1 MLAIMLF
8 FSCRRQQTRC
18 ALGTGVQTCALP
30 ILGPRYTH
38 TALLQFCDGFDM
50 GYELPTQPAR
60 PLRSSDVEQTRG
72 PQGSHDGIDNPAF
85 PLTCVGMRGQQ
96 GPESRSHG
104 YRVLNVGEIGRA
116 HVWTPVTNAHLVCR
130 LLLEKKKK

>member
-1 MLAIMLF
+1 
-8 FSCRRQQTRC
+8 
-18 ALGTGVQTCALP
+18 
-30 ILGPRYTH
+30 
-38 TALLQFCDGFDM
+38 M

-104 YRVLNVGEIGRA
+104 YRVLNVGVGNKRIFQWWNIHGHPFTSVIMTIVYIMKLSSFLLHVQPELLAARIRWLKRGRHILQA
-116 HVWTPVTNAHLVCR
+116 CTL
-130 LLLEKKKK
+130 

>member
-1 MLAIMLF
+1 
-8 FSCRRQQTRC
+8 
-18 ALGTGVQTCALP
+18 
-30 ILGPRYTH
+30 
-38 TALLQFCDGFDM
+38 M

-104 YRVLNVGEIGRA
+104 YRVLNVGVGNKRIFQWWNIHGHPFTSVIMTIVYIMTRSEEHTSELQSLMRISYA
-116 HVWTPVTNAHLVCR
+116 VFCLN
-130 LLLEKKKK
+130 KKNQNRYHK